1 VYVCLPVTGGT
12 DGLRQVGSAFLQL
25 KLVLDKG
32 GVAETVFMGAPTGS
46 HCTRHAPCGARTAG

>member
-1 VYVCLPVTGGT
+1 VTGGT